1 MNASEKQGES
11 DVSEKHAYF
20 RKMYTKLAI
29 SINAKP
35 FPPQILGPLL
45 NARLRALFLSLREQ
59 YGVSKNPLFYLKG
72 HLVSL
77 LTQLMSWSAKRGRTT
92 TAAFVPGTTTV
103 CSVIVWVMSAARRFP
118 RRGAS

>member
-59 YGVSKNPLFYLKG
+59 RVLAHPVLF
-72 HLVSL
+72 S
-77 LTQLMSWSAKRGRTT
+77 
-92 TAAFVPGTTTV
+92 
-103 CSVIVWVMSAARRFP
+103 
-118 RRGAS
+118 